1 MKRLD
6 FFLLIFAFFLFV
18 MTGVDAGI
26 KDCGKDEV
34 GDGAK
39 PIKEVNKEDPG
50 KQNDYDKVQEE
61 DERPGVAYLTFIKG
75 KTPKPNKCG
84 LNPSNDEASWTG
96 WGGLLNCD
104 NCTIGE
110 GPPTRNKIVIGG
122 IYFVRG
128 IGTHGMATIE
138 YDLTGSPAGPYVKF
152 EAWVGMS
159 DEKDP
164 AECGHGGTSDF
175 MFNINGKQVHKTDVL
190 KGTDNGKQVPAEHVE
205 FDIPANAKKL
215 EVIIG
220 DGGDGI
226 GCDHSALGDAKLL
239 TKQSLAVKPVSK
251 LPTKWGVLKNS
262 Y

>member
-1 MKRLD
+1 LKRFTLFLSVFAVV
-6 FFLLIFAFFLFV
+6 FFI

-26 KDCGKDEV
+26 EDCGKDEV

-39 PIKEVNKEDPG
+39 PLKEVNKEDPG

-96 WGGLLNCD
+96 WGGPLNCD

-138 YDLTGSPAGPYVKF
+138 YDLTGAGPYVKF

-175 MFNINGKQVHKTDVL
+175 MFKINGKQVHKTDIL

-215 EVIIG
+215 EIVIG
-220 DGGDGI
+220 DGGDGV

-239 TKQSLAVKPVSK
+239 TRQSLAVKPVSK
-251 LPTKWGVLKNS
+251 LPTKWGALKNS

>member
-1 MKRLD
+1 MKRFTLFLSVFAVV
-6 FFLLIFAFFLFV
+6 FFI

-26 KDCGKDEV
+26 EDCGKDEV

-39 PIKEVNKEDPG
+39 PLKEVNKEDPG

-96 WGGLLNCD
+96 WGGPLNCD

-138 YDLTGSPAGPYVKF
+138 YDLTGAGPYVKF

-175 MFNINGKQVHKTDVL
+175 MF
-190 KGTDNGKQVPAEHVE
+190 
-205 FDIPANAKKL
+205 DIPASAKKL
-215 EVIIG
+215 EIVIG
-220 DGGDGI
+220 DGGDGV

-239 TKQSLAVKPVSK
+239 TRQSLAVKPVSK